1 MRKYIFFTP
10 TCQSLNG
17 IARLNKHNMFTTSLI
32 KRCTVFILLVVIS
45 CDDSL
50 MQRHPQE
57 LGAEIFDDPNRGG
70 IDDEQNAPGGHGY
83 PYPDIIKR
91 EFIPKVR
98 DFADFKCLAWRI
110 TWPWYDSDDGS
121 GIIPTVFSRKTGALN
136 SFDYLNATHFQNTY
150 NGTMS
155 LYYQNR
161 LEGVNSLWDELDY
174 ALIGFN
180 SIEPI
185 IFVKSDWSLAE
196 IIDRVTGRP
205 KLFKSLWPG
214 GGSSEIDY
222 EEGDFFQFYLN
233 TAELYGGVRIVSM
246 SPRIIE
252 VYLAIPNE

>member
-1 MRKYIFFTP
+1 
-10 TCQSLNG
+10 
-17 IARLNKHNMFTTSLI
+17 MFTTRFI
-32 KRCTVFILLVVIS
+32 KSCCVFILLVFIS
-45 CDDSL
+45 CEDNL
-50 MQRHPQE
+50 MQRGSTTI
-57 LGAEIFDDPNRGG
+57 GAEIFDDPNRGG
-70 IDDEQNAPGGHGY
+70 IDDEQNAPGGHDY

-91 EFIPKVR
+91 EYIPKLR

-121 GIIPTVFSRKTGALN
+121 GMIPTFFSRKTGALN
-136 SFDYLNATHFQNTY
+136 SFDFLNSTHLQNTY

-161 LEGVNSLWDELDY
+161 LEAVGTMWDELDY
-174 ALIGFN
+174 ALVGFN
-180 SIEPI
+180 SIDQI
-185 IFVKSDWSLAE
+185 IFVKSDWSLGE

-222 EEGDFFQFYLN
+222 GEGDFFQFYLI

-252 VYLAIPNE
+252 VYLAMPNQ